1 MRTHC
6 KANIRGLFS
15 ILPVCGLLA
24 PHLHADS
31 TQTGCEIRAM
41 GQFIEGAPTDRFIF
55 TNESD
60 AGWSISRLELELGS
74 STGNL
79 IFDTTDQGAGVDV
92 FQPFKSE
99 TGSAA
104 LLSQPTVDD
113 GDQRLELVFS
123 HFKPSESFQFTID
136 LDDQLSDSDLG
147 QIRISD
153 SEIQGATVQ
162 INVVSDTGQ
171 TTTLSAEFDQ
181 SSALRVVGN
190 GCS

>member
-1 MRTHC
+1 
-6 KANIRGLFS
+6 
-15 ILPVCGLLA
+15 
-24 PHLHADS
+24 
-31 TQTGCEIRAM
+31 M

-74 STGNL
+74 STSNL